1 MGSDGRIL
9 SQGSISEVNLDK
21 KLAKEMKV
29 DEELMKKADDTVDES
44 TDEVNKPV
52 DGKLIIAEEVEEG
65 HVSWSARK
73 LPSRRTRYAV
83 ISD

>member
-21 KLAKEMKV
+21 KLAKEMKA
-29 DEELMKKADDTVDES
+29 DEELLKKADDTVDES
-44 TDEVNKPV
+44 TNEVNKPA
-52 DGKLIIAEEVEEG
+52 DGKLIMAEEVEEG

-73 LPSRRTRYAV
+73 LRFRQPCTHHP
-83 ISD
+83 